1 MLRACMQKI
10 LWHSGTRQG
19 MKDQSKIHHFVVFE
33 NEKHVSRRLPH
44 DMKTA
49 GHMQAYAKYIP
60 SNKHGEHLPTRM
72 A

>member
-1 MLRACMQKI
+1 
-10 LWHSGTRQG
+10 

-33 NEKHVSRRLPH
+33 NEKHVWRRLPH